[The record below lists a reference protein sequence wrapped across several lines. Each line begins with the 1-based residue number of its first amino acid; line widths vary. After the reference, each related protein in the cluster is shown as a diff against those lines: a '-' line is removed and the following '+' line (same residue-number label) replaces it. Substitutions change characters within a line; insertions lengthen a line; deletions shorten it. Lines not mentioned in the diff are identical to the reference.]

1 MGFEIAVHVDLHRA
15 VPDANDD
22 VVPMPL
28 IPVSVGGKRAPFAP
42 SSEDLV
48 LDTFFR
54 HGQVELLG
62 AATTRREDSAV
73 LARSAHAVAGEDRAR
88 GQLREFGDVVIR
100 QVRGSELDERGGGGR
115 EREDLSGGEDRVVC
129 GEGTNVDAGP
139 RRELESGLGAAGS
152 GGEVCGRGEA
162 LVAVE
167 EDLGARTG
175 RRDGERVPGSIRD
188 GGGVFHVQGEGHR
201 VC

>member
-1 MGFEIAVHVDLHRA
+1 MKPGIEQALCVDRSDRGELLDLRIVEDRRVERRVADLAKQARARGVLTNDDLVEGIDGPEERLAGQVGFEIAVHVDLHRA

-73 LARSAHAVAGEDRAR
+73 LARSAHAVAGEDRTR
-88 GQLREFGDVVIR
+88 REFRKLSDVVIR
-100 QVRGSELDERGGGGR
+100 QVCGSELDERGGGG
-115 EREDLSGGEDRVVC
+115 
-129 GEGTNVDAGP
+129 
-139 RRELESGLGAAGS
+139 
-152 GGEVCGRGEA
+152 
-162 LVAVE
+162 
-167 EDLGARTG
+167 
-175 RRDGERVPGSIRD
+175 
-188 GGGVFHVQGEGHR
+188 
-201 VC
+201 